1 MPEFKF
7 ALLIRKHQDT
17 ADIVPILPDQENHR
31 LILKAD
37 IILPLRNTLIDNQ
50 AFT

>member
-7 ALLIRKHQDT
+7 ALLIRKHQD
-17 ADIVPILPDQENHR
+17 IVPIFPDQENHR